1 MLVTSLTATGAPDPG
16 FNNGAPLVF
25 NPVPQSLFVF
35 GGGMVR
41 LPDGS
46 IVLATTIQTGEESA
60 DVALA
65 RLTPAGSLDSGFSDD
80 GVALHDLGGNDFAG
94 KLALQPDGKLVMA
107 ARTGP
112 AGLLSVARFTSDG
125 GIDSGFGNGGR
136 VGIDV
141 GGTPPADV
149 VVQANGKLLAI
160 GYNDGGRATV
170 MRVQPGGT
178 LDSTFSGNG
187 QVSDVFG
194 GTEDLGRAGALQA
207 NGGILI
213 AGQTNLNAAVARL
226 QGDGQAGGP
235 VGLPGGGGPG
245 GGPGG
250 GSQSTKGVPRCG
262 GKRATIVG
270 TARKDKLRGTR
281 GADVIVALGGA
292 DTVAGGGGKDL
303 ICGGDGDDRLDGGTG
318 NDLLFGQSGKD
329 RLGGAAGNDRLQG
342 GPGNDALG
350 GGPGKDKLLGE
361 SGRDQLS
368 GGPGK
373 GDRCAGNA
381 GRDTLSCERGRA

>member
-1 MLVTSLTATGAPDPG
+1 MCSSSDM
-16 FNNGAPLVF
+16 
-25 NPVPQSLFVF
+25 F
-35 GGGMVR
+35 GRSSYAFLG
-41 LPDGS
+41 DGS

-80 GVALHDLGGNDFAG
+80 GGALHDLGGNDFAG

-136 VGIDV
+136 VGVDV
-141 GGTPPADV
+141 GGTPPGDV
-149 VVQANGKLLAI
+149 VVQANGKLLVI

-194 GTEDLGRAGALQA
+194 GIEDLGRAGALQA

-213 AGQTNLNAAVARL
+213 AGQTNLNAVVARL

-318 NDLLFGQSGKD
+318 NDVLFGQSGKD

-342 GPGNDALG
+342 GAGNDALG
-350 GGPGKDKLLGE
+350 GGPGKDKLLGQ

-373 GDRCAGNA
+373 GDHCAGNA